1 MRKITASKMNKKA
14 NLIAT
19 AMEQEAEEILLDP
32 ERAVKASCSVKDHA
46 KALTRLESLL
56 AAEGIEACFDKRVS
70 RTAMK
75 KTAEEDELLSRPE
88 VETLV
93 KNVVDAVVDE
103 FEDSLKEADKV
114 CEDELK
120 KEFKDEENDV
130 DSIQEVESALKKTI
144 ENRLANI
151 GIHAK
156 LSRNHRVKKTVKS
169 NKGAAK
175 RTAGKR

>member
-1 MRKITASKMNKKA
+1 MDYFDE
-14 NLIAT
+14 
-19 AMEQEAEEILLDP
+19 MEQKIEINYN
-32 ERAVKASCSVKDHA
+32 EYM
-46 KALTRLESLL
+46 
-56 AAEGIEACFDKRVS
+56 FDKARDFE
-70 RTAMK
+70 K
-75 KTAEEDELLSRPE
+75 
-88 VETLV
+88 
-93 KNVVDAVVDE
+93 
-103 FEDSLKEADKV
+103 FEDSLKEVDKV

>member
-19 AMEQEAEEILLDP
+19 AMEQEAEEILLDA

-103 FEDSLKEADKV
+103 FEDSLKEVDKV
-114 CEDELK
+114 FTNND
-120 KEFKDEENDV
+120 KDKQLLISHGIDKVDV
-130 DSIQEVESALKKTI
+130 LMPFYDDYSTCQYNPNSK
-144 ENRLANI
+144 NI
-151 GIHAK
+151 LFFGAMTHPLRISFF
-156 LSRNHRVKKTVKS
+156 LILVKS
-169 NKGAAK
+169 
-175 RTAGKR
+175 